1 MGLNH
6 ANQAKLFLFLIALSS
21 PAYAADLYKCIDDD
35 GIPSYVAK
43 QVAGQACTLISR
55 YTQKD
60 GRWRFITMSAK
71 GSVVSID
78 METIQRTPA
87 AVTLWV
93 QSVHDGEKPMISGK
107 GVSYKT
113 LSRERFSCN
122 AMTSET
128 LAYAEYDASGTVLE
142 NRAYVTGAGAAPI
155 VPDTVYEPI
164 WREVCK
170 PAQPSK
176 AR

>member
-1 MGLNH
+1 MGSKH
-6 ANQAKLFLFLIALSS
+6 AGKAKMLFLFALSS
-21 PAYAADLYKCIDDD
+21 SATYGADLYKCTDDK
-35 GIPSYVAK
+35 GVPSYVSK
-43 QVAGQACTLISR
+43 PIAGQSCMFISR
-55 YTQKD
+55 YTQRD
-60 GRWRFITMSAK
+60 GRWRFVTMSAK

-87 AVTLWV
+87 SVTLWV
-93 QSVHDGEKPMISGK
+93 QSVHDGEKPMIPGK
-107 GVSYKT
+107 GISYKT

-128 LAYAEYDASGTVLE
+128 LAYAEYDESGTVLE
-142 NRAYVTGAGAAPI
+142 NRAYTSGAGAAPI

-170 PAQPSK
+170 SAKTAQGK
-176 AR
+176 